1 MVASDLEPLFAAAGK
16 ERQRAA
22 GAMYGAGHSKNGSQ
36 KEVRADLPEA
46 STEGWR
52 SREQAAKAVG
62 AKGRNVSTG
71 ASAMSTALV
80 LQADGR
86 RENGRWRRGSV
97 DIGESPNKH
106 TWQWNLKLCGI
117 ILDHAPHLAA
127 DVIVGSPNKR
137 DVSFIVSGFVS
148 SRFLYE

>member
-16 ERQRAA
+16 EWQRAA

-71 ASAMSTALV
+71 ARAMATALV

-86 RENGRWRRGSV
+86 RENGRWKYGHIMGEKNESV
-97 DIGESPNKH
+97 LSKSFAVR
-106 TWQWNLKLCGI
+106 LKECGV
-117 ILDHAPHLAA
+117 ILDHAPYFAA
-127 DVIVGSPNKR
+127 DVVQDRGIPRSYWGIPQ
-137 DVSFIVSGFVS
+137 
-148 SRFLYE
+148 